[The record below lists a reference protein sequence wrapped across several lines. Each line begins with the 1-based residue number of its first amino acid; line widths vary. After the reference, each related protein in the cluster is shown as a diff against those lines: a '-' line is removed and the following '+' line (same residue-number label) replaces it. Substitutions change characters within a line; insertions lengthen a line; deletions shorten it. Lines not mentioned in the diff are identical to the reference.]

1 MRDNFPVYSPW
12 LEEISFCEDL
22 RIKWD
27 YIKYKIRQDSI
38 KYSKV
43 KASARK
49 SKIGQI
55 IEEKLKECKEKVA
68 EASSPENLENLEA
81 YKMVYEREYDERV
94 DNLVVSQV
102 V

>member
-1 MRDNFPVYSPW
+1 MADQPRGPSFWKFNNSLLDNPVFVQRMRDNFPLW

-49 SKIGQI
+49 SKIDE
-55 IEEKLKECKEKVA
+55 IEGKLRACEEKVA
-68 EASSPENLENLEA
+68 EAPSPENLENLEA
-81 YKMVYEREYDERV
+81 
-94 DNLVVSQV
+94 
-102 V
+102 